1 MPGVLATQG
10 CGKFSNCLMKNLVIG
25 ILKKC
30 SGRAGFMGCELGPNS
45 NNVLY
50 EFRFVLPN
58 KTPFLT

>member
-1 MPGVLATQG
+1 MPGVLARLWKVLELPQEKPG
-10 CGKFSNCLMKNLVIG
+10 DRYFE
-25 ILKKC
+25 KKC